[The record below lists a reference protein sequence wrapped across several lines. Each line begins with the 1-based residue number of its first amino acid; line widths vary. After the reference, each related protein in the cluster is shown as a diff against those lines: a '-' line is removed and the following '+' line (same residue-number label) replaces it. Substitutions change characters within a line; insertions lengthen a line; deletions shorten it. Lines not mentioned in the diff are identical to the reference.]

1 MKKEPAPQS
10 IDVFSKKTGL
20 IISQNPEDA
29 QEMEFNLSTLLGIN
43 ILLCQTIPDAQ
54 LILKSEPID
63 IVILDTKKMD
73 HPNPFIICKFIKS
86 DESLWNIPVVAL
98 LAENALNN
106 RSQALN
112 YGADDFII
120 RPFDYS
126 EVYSRTRA
134 QLRLR
139 ELYLQ
144 LLEDERLKVLFEMAG
159 AAAHELAQPVTGAMA
174 LIQVVLA
181 KREKAI
187 ADVDTEMK
195 MLYECLQRATEVIHK
210 IQRIR
215 KYETTP
221 YAGSNQIIDINKAS
235 ESNR

>member
-1 MKKEPAPQS
+1 MKQS
-10 IDVFSKKTGL
+10 IDIFSKRKAL
-20 IISQNPEDA
+20 IVSQNKEDA
-29 QEMEFNLSTLLGIN
+29 QEMDFHLSTLLGIN
-43 ILLCQTIPDAQ
+43 ILICDTIPEAQ
-54 LILKSEPID
+54 RLLKSESID
-63 IVILDTKKMD
+63 IVLLDSKMD

-86 DESLWNIPVVAL
+86 DEYLWNIPLIAL
-98 LAENALNN
+98 LSENDLNN
-106 RSQALN
+106 RSHALN
-112 YGADDFII
+112 YGADDFIM

-144 LLEDERLKVLFEMAG
+144 LLEDERMKVLFEMAG

-174 LIQVVLA
+174 LIQVILA
-181 KREKAI
+181 KREKQI
-187 ADVDTEMK
+187 PDVDEEMK
-195 MLYECLQRATEVIHK
+195 MLYQCLQRATEVIHK

>member
-1 MKKEPAPQS
+1 MSDASLHQS
-10 IDVFSKKTGL
+10 IDVFTKRTGL
-20 IISQNPEDA
+20 IVSQNHGDA

-43 ILLCQTIPDAQ
+43 ILLCQSIPDAQ
-54 LILKSEPID
+54 LILKAEPID
-63 IVILDTKKMD
+63 IVILDTKMD

-86 DESLWNIPVVAL
+86 DEALWNIPVVAL
-98 LAENALNN
+98 LSENALNN
-106 RSQALN
+106 RSHALN
-112 YGADDFII
+112 YGADDFIM

-144 LLEDERLKVLFEMAG
+144 LLKDERLKVLFEMAG

-174 LIQVVLA
+174 LIQVILA
-181 KREKAI
+181 KREKEI
-187 ADVDTEMK
+187 TDVDTEMK
-195 MLYECLQRATEVIHK
+195 MLYECLQRATDVIHK

-215 KYETTP
+215 KYETTA
-221 YAGSNQIIDINKAS
+221 YAGSSQIIDINKAS
-235 ESNR
+235 DSNR

>member
-1 MKKEPAPQS
+1 MKQS
-10 IDVFSKKTGL
+10 IDVFSKRHGL
-20 IISQNPEDA
+20 IVSQNREDA
-29 QEMEFNLSTLLGIN
+29 QEMEFHLSTLLGIN
-43 ILLCQTIPDAQ
+43 ILLCDTIPEAQ
-54 LILKSEPID
+54 RLLKAEPID
-63 IVILDTKKMD
+63 IVLLDTKMD

-86 DESLWNIPVVAL
+86 DEDLWNIPLIAL
-98 LAENALNN
+98 LSENDLNN
-106 RSQALN
+106 RSHALN
-112 YGADDFII
+112 YGADDFLM

-144 LLEDERLKVLFEMAG
+144 LLEDERMKVLFEMAG

-174 LIQVVLA
+174 LIQVILA
-181 KREKAI
+181 KRDKQI
-187 ADVDTEMK
+187 PDVDTEMK
-195 MLYECLQRATEVIHK
+195 MLYECLQRATDVIHK
-210 IQRIR
+210 IQKIR

-221 YAGSNQIIDINKAS
+221 YAGANHIIDINKAS

>member
-1 MKKEPAPQS
+1 MKHNSVNTS
-10 IDVFSKKTGL
+10 IDVFSKRTGL
-20 IISQNPEDA
+20 IVSQNQEDA

-43 ILLCQTIPDAQ
+43 ILICHTIPDAQ
-54 LILKSEPID
+54 LILKSESID
-63 IVILDTKKMD
+63 IVLLDTKMD
-73 HPNPFIICKFIKS
+73 HPNPFVICKFIKS
-86 DESLWNIPVVAL
+86 DDALWNIPVVAL
-98 LAENALNN
+98 LSENDLNN
-106 RSQALN
+106 RSHALN
-112 YGADDFII
+112 YGADDFIM

-174 LIQVVLA
+174 LIQVILA

-187 ADVDTEMK
+187 TDVDTEMK

-215 KYETTP
+215 KYETTE
-221 YAGSNQIIDINKAS
+221 YAGSQQIIDINKAS
-235 ESNR
+235 DSNQ

>member
-1 MKKEPAPQS
+1 MKENKINQS
-10 IDVFSKKTGL
+10 VDVFSKKSGL
-20 IISQNPEDA
+20 IVSQNKDDA
-29 QEMEFNLSTLLGIN
+29 QEMEFQLSTLLGIN
-43 ILLCQTIPDAQ
+43 IVICDTIPEAQ
-54 LILKSEPID
+54 RILKSEPID
-63 IVILDTKKMD
+63 IVLLDTKMN

-86 DESLWNIPVVAL
+86 DEALWNIPLVAL
-98 LAENALNN
+98 LSENDLNN
-106 RSQALN
+106 RSHALN
-112 YGADDFII
+112 YGADDFIM

-139 ELYLQ
+139 ELYVQ

-174 LIQVVLA
+174 LIQVILT
-181 KREKAI
+181 KRENEI
-187 ADVDTEMK
+187 PDVDTEMK

-215 KYETTP
+215 KYETTA
-221 YAGSNQIIDINKAS
+221 YAGSSQIIDINKAS